1 MKKYRVRLVQKV
13 YYDCE
18 VEAETLA
25 KARLA
30 VSTDLECGNDPDI
43 WEVDSGEMEIDLDYE
58 PYECF
63 DLPGTTG

>member
-13 YYDCE
+13 YYGCE
-18 VEAETLA
+18 VEAETPA
-25 KARLA
+25 KAWLA
-30 VSTDLECGNDPDI
+30 VSTDLEFGNYSDI